1 MIGVRSKSEETSI
14 RSYRGATRYDQWQFT
29 FNIAPRPGGAMP
41 MANSPDGRGNAN
53 PNPFGPRGTNPAGG
67 NPRGGGPGGFNNP
80 GGGSTTRAEAAPDRA
95 AAPRRRP
102 PGGARGA
109 VPAVP
114 LDRLVE
120 GVGSSITVVISAST
134 SYQSA

>member
-67 NPRGGGPGGFNNP
+67 NRAAADQAGSTTLAADSTTGGSGTGPRGGTPQ
-80 GGGSTTRAEAAPDRA
+80 T
-95 AAPRRRP
+95 P
-102 PGGARGA
+102 PGGARA
-109 VPAVP
+109 RVPAVL

-120 GVGSSITVVISAST
+120 GVDSSITVVISAST